1 MRLIIDTDT
10 AGDDSYSLLLAM
22 LTPGTR
28 LEAVT
33 VCVGNVSFD
42 QQVEN
47 ALATIETAGFSGR
60 IPVYNGARRPLVRS
74 WEPSTMHGDDGMSC
88 ANLPIARQRPEH
100 QHAVDAIIERV
111 MAEPGQIDIP
121 AQAPLTNIA
130 LAVIKEPRIAQATRH
145 LWIMGGTDNA
155 VGNITPCAEYNF
167 FIDPEAAR
175 IVFEAGFAITLSTWT
190 LTMRSG
196 LFRREQLDELFAMD
210 TPLSNFYRKVSRVPR
225 ETAKA
230 RYGEEISTHP
240 DSLTCACVLNP
251 ALIAKARDAVVR
263 IETAGE
269 ITRGLSAVHPP
280 RLGTRWPDYTVNA
293 RVIEEASNEGFFEMM
308 KQMLGT
314 VPA

>member
-10 AGDDSYSLLLAM
+10 AGDDTYSLLLAM
-22 LTPGTR
+22 RTPGST

-33 VCVGNVSFD
+33 ICVGNVPFD

-47 ALATIETAGFSGR
+47 ALATIEAAGFSGKV
-60 IPVYNGARRPLVRS
+60 PVYLGARRPMVKP
-74 WEPSTMHGDDGMSC
+74 WEPSTMHGNDGMSG
-88 ANLPIARQRPEH
+88 ANLPIARQRPETM
-100 QHAVDAIIERV
+100 HAVDAIIERV
-111 MAEPGQIDIP
+111 MAEPGEIDIL

-130 LAVIKEPRIAQATRH
+130 LAVMKEPRIAQATRH

-196 LFRREQLDELFAMD
+196 LLEGLQLDEIFAMN
-210 TPLSNFYRKVSRVPR
+210 TPLSEFYRKVSLVPR
-225 ETAKA
+225 QTAEQ
-230 RYGEEISTHP
+230 RYGRPVSTHP
-240 DSLTCACVLNP
+240 DSLTCACLLNP
-251 ALIAKARDAVVR
+251 ALIESARDAVVR

-269 ITRGLSAVHPP
+269 ITRGFSAIHPP
-280 RLGTRWPDYTVNA
+280 KLGTRWPEYKVNA
-293 RVIEEASNEGFFEMM
+293 RVIEKASTDGFVKML
-308 KQMLGT
+308 KQAFAET
-314 VPA
+314 A